1 MRSLVTYALFA
12 ALLASLPA
20 CSADAAD
27 EPEPTLETP
36 GAFVAVAIDERGYQI
51 WRTLTSIRLENRQ
64 EVLFFTAYAPVA
76 EDYDEARALARDP
89 ELEIRQSLVVSSRE
103 YVTGIPWKVV
113 WFRTL
118 TDEELS
124 VVR

>member
-1 MRSLVTYALFA
+1 V
-12 ALLASLPA
+12 LPG
-20 CSADAAD
+20 CSADAAE

-36 GAFVAVAIDERGYQI
+36 GAFIALGIDDSGYQI
-51 WRTLTSIRLENRQ
+51 WRTLTAIRLENRQ

-76 EDYDEARALARDP
+76 EDFGQAKAFAQDP
-89 ELEIRQSLVVSSRE
+89 ELEVRQSLVVSSRE
-103 YVTGIPWKVV
+103 YIAELPWKVV

-124 VVR
+124 VIR

>member
-1 MRSLVTYALFA
+1 MRSLLASTLLS
-12 ALLASLPA
+12 ALLASLPG
-20 CSADAAD
+20 CSADAAS

-36 GAFVAVAIDERGYQI
+36 GAFVAIGLDESGYQV

-64 EVLFFTAYAPVA
+64 DVIFFTAYAPVA
-76 EDYDEARALARDP
+76 QDYAEAKVLAQDP
-89 ELEIRQSLVVSSRE
+89 ELEVNQSLVISSRE
-103 YVTGIPWKVV
+103 YVDELPWKVV

-124 VVR
+124 VIR

>member
-1 MRSLVTYALFA
+1 VRSLATYALFA
-12 ALLASLPA
+12 ALVTSLPA

-36 GAFVAVAIDERGYQI
+36 GAFVAVGIDESGYRI
-51 WRTLTSIRLENRQ
+51 WRTLTAIRLENRQ

-76 EDYDEARALARDP
+76 EDFAEARELARDP
-89 ELEIRQSLVVSSRE
+89 DLEVGQSLVVSSRE
-103 YVTGIPWKVV
+103 YVTEQPWKVV